1 MAAVSGLVPAR
12 HPSPFRKAQ
21 KISRP
26 SAATTAHGPTS
37 GASGSDPYHGH
48 EPTAKL
54 CARFVSHLFA
64 CPDVPPPP
72 APPSTT
78 PTPRLDH
85 FIAYALHRTRLH
97 LSVTFAAL
105 YLLQRLKAR
114 FPAAKGSSGHRLFIS
129 AFMLASKIICDDT
142 YSNKSW
148 CIVGQGMFALREINQ
163 MEREMCSYLEWQ
175 LNVDPTTLRDF
186 QARVQHDFAGPGP
199 YPPMV
204 LPQPAPAPFTHQSSS
219 NVNSSSGS
227 AISAFTPRV
236 PLPKD
241 APVIPSPSI
250 PNPTY
255 PSPPDTPEASHSAST
270 SPASSV
276 SPQTPPDAH
285 GPGFVKVVSADSSPV
300 EAPVIPHG
308 HGSVPMLVKPAKA
321 VASAAPTSSAVAT
334 QKPKASHGQFAY
346 ATRAV
351 W

>member
-1 MAAVSGLVPAR
+1 MAAVSGPSTAR

-26 SAATTAHGPTS
+26 TAATAAHGT
-37 GASGSDPYHGH
+37 ASPNCVVASF
-48 EPTAKL
+48 L
-54 CARFVSHLFA
+54 ILFA

-97 LSVTFAAL
+97 PSVTFAAL

-175 LNVDPTTLRDF
+175 LNVDPSTLRDF
-186 QARVQHDFAGPGP
+186 ESRVRHDFAGAGP
-199 YPPMV
+199 YPTVV
-204 LPQPAPAPFTHQSSS
+204 LPQTAPAPFAHSANPSSS
-219 NVNSSSGS
+219 IPS
-227 AISAFTPRV
+227 FTARV
-236 PLPKD
+236 SLPKD
-241 APVIPSPSI
+241 APVIPSPPIAS
-250 PNPTY
+250 Y
-255 PSPPDTPEASHSAST
+255 PSSPPDTPEASHSAST

-285 GPGFVKVVSADSSPV
+285 GPGLVKVASAESSPV
-300 EAPVIPHG
+300 EAPVIPHHG
-308 HGSVPMLVKPAKA
+308 HSISSSAKPKTVAPA
-321 VASAAPTSSAVAT
+321 VTSSAIP
-334 QKPKASHGQFAY
+334 QKPKSAHGQFAY